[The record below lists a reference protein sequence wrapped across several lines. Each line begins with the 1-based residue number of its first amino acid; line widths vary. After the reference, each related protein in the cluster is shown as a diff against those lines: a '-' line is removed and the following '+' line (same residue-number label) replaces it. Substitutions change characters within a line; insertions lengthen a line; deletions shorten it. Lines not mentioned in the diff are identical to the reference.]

1 MYHVRRG
8 KYHLVIQELHKKYG
22 PVVRIAPN
30 VLDLDIPE
38 LVKTIYNTKE
48 DYLKVS
54 ISYFDEKVWFKL
66 IFFF

>member
-48 DYLKVS
+48 DYLKVG
-54 ISYFDEKVWFKL
+54 IP
-66 IFFF
+66 

>member
-8 KYHLVIQELHKKYG
+8 NYHLVIQKLHKKYG

-30 VLDLDIPE
+30 IIDLDIPG

-48 DYLKVS
+48 NYLKVS
-54 ISYFDEKVWFKL
+54 T
-66 IFFF
+66 